1 MNTNITVLTVLKQ
14 LPNNN
19 YKNKIIIIRIR
30 RRRKDNSKRTC
41 YIVRKLHA
49 RKDYKKADTY
59 NNNSAQGDTP
69 QSFKT

>member
-19 YKNKIIIIRIR
+19 YNNKLI
-30 RRRKDNSKRTC
+30 RKDNRKRTW
-41 YIVRKLHA
+41 YIVRMLHV

-59 NNNSAQGDTP
+59 NINSA
-69 QSFKT
+69 